1 MVLID
6 RPGLRSVRLR
16 GTALERTISVA
27 RPVDVAPTAAV
38 DVMRRT
44 IGASAT
50 EFAARAG
57 ATMRLAP
64 TAGERQRAN

>member
-1 MVLID
+1 VLID

-16 GTALERTISVA
+16 GIALERTISIA
-27 RPVDVAPTAAV
+27 RPADVTPTVAAE
-38 DVMRRT
+38 VMRHT

-57 ATMRLAP
+57 ATMRLA
-64 TAGERQRAN
+64 R